1 MIVLI
6 TGASHTGKT
15 LLAQHML
22 ERFGYPYLSI
32 GDDSLPSQLESER
45 CRGVQLVFTRFR
57 PSCEGDRSSYRP
69 CPWYS
74 SQPISQPPEMDSSC
88 ASVSLMPSSL
98 ASASTSSGV
107 LQAFTFSFCCVVRP
121 SKFIAASCG

>member
-57 PSCEGDRSSYRP
+57 ARRAVG
-69 CPWYS
+69 
-74 SQPISQPPEMDSSC
+74 
-88 ASVSLMPSSL
+88 A
-98 ASASTSSGV
+98 
-107 LQAFTFSFCCVVRP
+107 LQAYRRRMAR
-121 SKFIAASCG
+121 AALAN